1 MNPMNKRQPSYPI
14 SSNSHSKLNAF
25 RYNSKDEMDIEQAP
39 SKRSPSKSPSKTSL
53 KPAHANKE
61 NQTSWMNGVV
71 QPDQSE
77 PSKEE
82 PPVDTTDPTPA
93 KECPQTPG
101 NRIPLADLI
110 SNTEDAISRAPGP
123 QFTPE
128 DYVIWQHVPVSSN
141 PDTMA
146 QTPATQG
153 RKRRHISSPA
163 SSPLAGNPKGS
174 RKQSFDMQSVQGS
187 LRTPQHDLA
196 TELWNNYVGKLTANG
211 SKDLPQ
217 PQFTNLLSSSPQTPA
232 PVRTG
237 RDPSGLRRSNSC
249 LAEWPSS
256 KAKRRR
262 IDGANIGTGRGIFS
276 RSRSNV
282 VDSRGINSSKI
293 NFLVE
298 KIENSLQ
305 NVVKPPKV
313 PPPAP
318 DSSPVPKRKGMQPS
332 RSVSHTEG
340 RHGSQSSSEPS
351 RENKAED
358 TYSARQGKEQS
369 SSEFGD
375 DDFDEDFLEL
385 AEASIDPFVDH
396 NSHSG
401 AVESGQG
408 AKFVPSNTLKTVKKL
423 RFDLPSSKPEV
434 DVNNENNY
442 TLDADE
448 FDDDFDEFSDNID
461 DILAEYDTASNS
473 KVVRLISKPTP
484 ASDPSVSGSG
494 TNGSST
500 STVNSAQATNRL
512 QGESSGDEFDDD
524 EFDME
529 AIEQSMRQSGAD
541 GSNHNFSRQAIK
553 RYLVVDIAES
563 TYTTERGRSQP
574 EKVLLVQDEKTK
586 QEKVVILRESWFD
599 SPCLKDS
606 YIHLIG
612 DFDAAGHCII
622 NDSNNMII
630 LHPDHLISAT
640 IVADSIGCQ
649 RRAVLQDRI
658 KNTGGIGKPQVF
670 GNIFHEIFQ
679 EAMKVNQW
687 DIASLRSLVETVIV
701 KHIEE
706 LYLIQMSVP
715 EAIDYAMGKIPALRT
730 WADIFLKS
738 KPGAQSF
745 VEDRNSSKLRLSINK
760 LLEVEE
766 HIWSP
771 MYGLKGNIDAT
782 VQVACH
788 DGESDKHL
796 IVPLELKTGNRD
808 TNHAHRAQTALYT
821 LLLSDRYD
829 VEVTFGLL
837 YYLETTKI
845 FRIRGIRHE
854 LLQMIQARNRV
865 AGYML
870 QRTQLPPMI
879 KRQASCNNCFSKTP
893 CFIYH
898 KLVDDGDGETS
909 GLGDEFVKAMDHLT
923 PKDHDFFRKWD
934 DLLTK
939 EEQSMMRFKREL
951 WTLLSSERE
960 ALGRCFG
967 NIVIEPGSAFED
979 KEGIKINRYR
989 YTFVKKQPTLS
1000 FSFAESQLTVGEP
1013 IVISDERGH
1022 FALANGYVVQVSPKR
1037 ISVAVDRR
1045 LHNARTKTKGFDAK
1059 SNQSFRGIMEIT
1071 DADAPS
1077 SAPSVESEEI
1087 IYRLDKDEFSN
1098 GMAIVRANLV
1108 AMMERD
1114 LFQAKNLRRLIVEG
1128 SAPTFQPTLSAYKM
1142 SNVDRASLNVD
1153 QKRAIDKVMS
1163 ARDYSLVLGMP
1174 GTGKTTTIAHIIRA
1188 LVAQGKSVL
1197 LTSYT
1202 HTAVDNILLKIRDDN
1217 IRILRVGA
1225 AAKVHPEVQEFAD
1238 LAAIPKSTMEG
1249 LKAAYE
1255 DSQVVATTCLGVG
1268 HNVFTRRIFDYC
1280 IVDEASQ
1287 ITLPVC
1293 LGPIRMARTFIL
1305 VGDHYQL
1312 PPLVQNKDAQEGGLD
1327 VSLFKLLSDS
1337 HPTSVVNLEHQYRMC
1352 EDIMLLSN
1360 TLIYSGQLKCGTQ
1373 EVAVRSLEVPN
1384 IGGLKHHH
1392 IDQLVQSPKQR
1403 QLCFGTSQ
1411 GRCWLRDLVDPSAK
1425 TRLVNTDTLATP
1437 ASDIAQGSRI
1447 VNPTEA
1453 TLCAQLVE
1461 AFISC
1466 GIPARSI
1473 GVITF
1478 YRSQLSL
1485 LKQDLRHRLP
1495 DLEMHTAD
1503 KFQGRD
1509 KEVVVLSCVRSNAD
1523 NHVGDLLRDW
1533 RRVNVAFTRARTKLL
1548 VVGSKSTLHDGNELL
1563 GKYVKLVEERGWV
1576 YDLPKGAME
1585 DHVFE
1590 FDNMI
1595 HSQPQPQ
1602 EKSTPSPKRSPTFPK
1617 QTRRP
1622 LSPVQA
1628 RQKPQGLKQP
1638 TKRGVKLPNG
1648 NKVIGNRPVLQD
1660 VVNDLIG

>member
-1 MNPMNKRQPSYPI
+1 MNPMDKDTNSYPI
-14 SSNSHSKLNAF
+14 SSNSRSKLNAF
-25 RYNSKDEMDIEQAP
+25 RYIRDDTSIEKSP
-39 SKRSPSKSPSKTSL
+39 SKRSPSKSSI

-61 NQTSWMNGVV
+61 NQSSWLNGVTRL
-71 QPDQSE
+71 DQADSTKRE
-77 PSKEE
+77 AS
-82 PPVDTTDPTPA
+82 VDKSDAKAA
-93 KECPQTPG
+93 KECPQTPA

-110 SNTEDAISRAPGP
+110 SNAEDAISQAPV
-123 QFTPE
+123 QEFTPE
-128 DYVIWQHVPVSSN
+128 DYVIWQHVPASSN
-141 PDTMA
+141 PDTMS
-146 QTPATQG
+146 QTPATQV
-153 RKRRHISSPA
+153 RKRQHISSPT
-163 SSPLAGNPKGS
+163 SSPLAGNSKGADQES
-174 RKQSFDMQSVQGS
+174 LDMHASLQG
-187 LRTPQHDLA
+187 LQRTPQNDLA

-211 SKDLPQ
+211 NGTLPP
-217 PQFTNLLSSSPQTPA
+217 PQFTHLLSSSPQTPP

-237 RDPSGLRRSNSC
+237 RDSSGLRRSNSC
-249 LAEWPSS
+249 NAEWPSS
-256 KAKRRR
+256 KTKRRR
-262 IDGANIGTGRGIFS
+262 IDGGGVGTGRGIFS
-276 RSRSNV
+276 RSRSDV
-282 VDSRGINSSKI
+282 VDSGSINSSKI

-298 KIENSLQ
+298 KIEKSLRNAPKSPNSHIT
-305 NVVKPPKV
+305 
-313 PPPAP
+313 AP
-318 DSSPVPKRKGMQPS
+318 DSSPVPRRKGIQRS
-332 RSVSHTEG
+332 RSTSPMQDRPGHHSLFKANRDNNVNNVYP
-340 RHGSQSSSEPS
+340 EP
-351 RENKAED
+351 
-358 TYSARQGKEQS
+358 QGKEQAS
-369 SSEFGD
+369 SSDFGD
-375 DDFDEDFLEL
+375 DEFDQDFLEI
-385 AEASIDPFVDH
+385 AEASMDPFVDH
-396 NSHSG
+396 GSLPGAMVTRGNTTFLSTNTYEPHDEKQNPHAHATTLNSE
-401 AVESGQG
+401 AV
-408 AKFVPSNTLKTVKKL
+408 PKKPHYSPKRV
-423 RFDLPSSKPEV
+423 RFED
-434 DVNNENNY
+434 
-442 TLDADE
+442 DE
-448 FDDDFDEFSDNID
+448 FDEFSDNID
-461 DILAEYDTASNS
+461 DIFAECDAAPSTKLVRPIPKDDTASN
-473 KVVRLISKPTP
+473 L
-484 ASDPSVSGSG
+484 SGLESG
-494 TNGSST
+494 TDNSST
-500 STVNSAQATNRL
+500 VIAKPVRGVNMPQ
-512 QGESSGDEFDDD
+512 EVSSGDEFDDD

-541 GSNHNFSRQAIK
+541 GSNYNFSRQAIK
-553 RYLVVDIAES
+553 RYLIVDIAES
-563 TYTTERGRSQP
+563 TYTTEKGRLQP
-574 EKVLLVQDEKTK
+574 EKVLLVQDERTSQK
-586 QEKVVILRESWFD
+586 KVVVLRESWFD
-599 SPCLKDS
+599 SPCCKDS

-612 DFDAAGHCII
+612 DFDTAGHCIV
-622 NDSNNMII
+622 NDSHNMII
-630 LHPDHLISAT
+630 LHPDHLVSAT

-658 KNTGGIGKPQVF
+658 KNTSDIGKPQVF
-670 GNIFHEIFQ
+670 GNIFHEVFQ
-679 EAMKVNQW
+679 EAMKANQW
-687 DIASLRSLVETVIV
+687 DISSLRSLVEMVIV

-706 LYLIQMSVP
+706 LYLIHMSIS
-715 EAIDYAMGKIPALRT
+715 EAIDYVMSKIPALMS
-730 WADIFLKS
+730 WADTFLKA
-738 KPGAQSF
+738 KPSAQSL

-788 DGESDKHL
+788 DGESDKNL
-796 IVPLELKTGNRD
+796 VVPLELKTGNRD

-837 YYLETTKI
+837 YYLETSKI

-865 AGYML
+865 AGYMC
-870 QRTQLPPMI
+870 RRAQLPPMV
-879 KRQASCNNCFSKTP
+879 KRQALCNKCFSKTP

-898 KLVDDGDGETS
+898 KLVDDGDGESS

-923 PKDHDFFRKWD
+923 PKDRDFFRKWD

-967 NIVIEPGSAFED
+967 NIVIELGSAFED
-979 KEGIKINRYR
+979 KDGVKINRFR
-989 YTFVKKQPTLS
+989 YTFVKRRSTPF
-1000 FSFAESQLTVGEP
+1000 FSFTESQLTVGEP
-1013 IVISDERGH
+1013 VVISDEKGH
-1022 FALANGYVVQVSPKR
+1022 FALANGYVIQVSPQR

-1045 LHNARTKTKGFDAK
+1045 LHNARTRSKGFDAK
-1059 SNQSFRGIMEIT
+1059 TNQTFRGIMEIPG
-1071 DADAPS
+1071 ADAAASNPS
-1077 SAPSVESEEI
+1077 NEPEEEVV
-1087 IYRLDKDEFSN
+1087 YRLDKDEFSN

-1142 SNVDRASLNVD
+1142 SDADRASLNVD
-1153 QKRAIDKVMS
+1153 QKQAIDKVMS
-1163 ARDYSLVLGMP
+1163 AKDYALVLGMP

-1188 LVAQGKSVL
+1188 LVSQGKSVL

-1202 HTAVDNILLKIRDDN
+1202 HTAVDNILLKIQDDS
-1217 IRILRVGA
+1217 IRILRIGA
-1225 AAKVHPEVQEFAD
+1225 AAKVHPEVQQFAD
-1238 LAAIPKSTMEG
+1238 LAAVPKSTIEE
-1249 LKAAYE
+1249 LKGAYE
-1255 DSQVVATTCLGVG
+1255 DSQVVATTCLGIG
-1268 HNVFTRRIFDYC
+1268 HSVFSQRIFDYC

-1312 PPLVQNKDAQEGGLD
+1312 PPLVQNKEAQAGGLD

-1337 HPTSVVNLEHQYRMC
+1337 HPASVVNLEHQYRMC
-1352 EDIMLLSN
+1352 KDIMLLSN

-1373 EVAVRSLEVPN
+1373 EVATRSLEVPN
-1384 IGGLKHHH
+1384 FGGLRHLHLDH
-1392 IDQLVQSPKQR
+1392 IRPQGQR
-1403 QLCFGTSQ
+1403 QLCLGTSQ
-1411 GRCWLRDLVDPSAK
+1411 GRCWLRDLVDPSIK

-1437 ASDIAQGSRI
+1437 ALDVAQGSRI

-1485 LKQDLRHRLP
+1485 LKQNLRHHLP

-1509 KEVVVLSCVRSNAD
+1509 KEVVVLSCVRSNSD

-1548 VVGSKSTLHDGNELL
+1548 VVGSKSTLRGGNELL
-1563 GKYVKLVEERGWV
+1563 GKYVKLVEEQDWV
-1576 YDLPKGAME
+1576 YDLPKGAVE
-1585 DHVFE
+1585 DHA
-1590 FDNMI
+1590 FDSDNI
-1595 HSQPQPQ
+1595 HTQPQPQ
-1602 EKSTPSPKRSPTFPK
+1602 ERSTPSPKRSPTSQK
-1617 QTRRP
+1617 KARNP
-1622 LSPVQA
+1622 LSPVQS
-1628 RQKPQGLKQP
+1628 RNVPQGLRKP
-1638 TKRGVKLPNG
+1638 AKRGAKLLSG
-1648 NKVIGNRPVLQD
+1648 SKVLGNRPVLQD